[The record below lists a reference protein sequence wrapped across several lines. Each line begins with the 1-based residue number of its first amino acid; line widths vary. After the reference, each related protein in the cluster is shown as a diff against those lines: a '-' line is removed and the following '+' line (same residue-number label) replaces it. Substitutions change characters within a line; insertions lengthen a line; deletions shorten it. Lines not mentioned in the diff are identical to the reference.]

1 MGNTPGRQEVAR
13 VKELGQRLRDERIAR
28 GLTLEY
34 VADQTKIARRYLTAL
49 EEGEIDRLP
58 GDPYVK
64 GFIRS
69 YAKAIGCDPE
79 PFVAHYKER
88 REMEE
93 AAAEAKPAPKRKPGA
108 FLAKVN
114 QTLQWFGL

>member
-1 MGNTPGRQEVAR
+1 M
-13 VKELGQRLRDERIAR
+13 KELGQRLKDERIAR
-28 GLTLEY
+28 GLTLEF
-34 VADQTKIARRYLTAL
+34 VADETKIARRYLMAL
-49 EEGEIDRLP
+49 EEGALERLP
-58 GDPYVK
+58 GDPYIK

-69 YAKAIGCDPE
+69 YARAIGCDPE

-88 REMEE
+88 RVMEE
-93 AAAEAKPAPKRKPGA
+93 AAFVPATPKNKTRT

>member
-1 MGNTPGRQEVAR
+1 M
-13 VKELGQRLRDERIAR
+13 KELGQRLRDERIAR
-28 GLTLEY
+28 GFTLEF

-49 EEGEIDRLP
+49 EEGALDRLP

-69 YAKAIGCDPE
+69 YAQAIGCDPE
-79 PFVAHYKER
+79 PFVAQYKER
-88 REMEE
+88 RGMEE
-93 AAAEAKPAPKRKPGA
+93 AATTQKAAEKNRTRT

-114 QTLQWFGL
+114 ETLQWFGL

>member
-1 MGNTPGRQEVAR
+1 M
-13 VKELGQRLRDERIAR
+13 KELGQRLRDERIAR
-28 GLTLEY
+28 GLTLEF

-49 EEGEIDRLP
+49 EEGALERLP
-58 GDPYVK
+58 GDPYIK

-69 YAKAIGCDPE
+69 YAQAIGCDPE
-79 PFVAHYKER
+79 PFVAHYKEHR
-88 REMEE
+88 VMEE
-93 AAAEAKPAPKRKPGA
+93 AAFVPPQVPRNKTRT